1 MARFE
6 VTLKDRTVEVID
18 RADAYQQEGQMTTF
32 FTTGEG
38 RQVVDCWST
47 RVASF
52 RTSEV
57 VIIRR
62 VAVDHHAQRV
72 ATAELRDEWDHSP
85 DLDASVLLDGELS
98 RRLRTA

>member
-1 MARFE
+1 MSRFE

-52 RTSEV
+52 RTAEV

-62 VAVDHHAQRV
+62 VAVDALAQR
-72 ATAELRDEWDHSP
+72 AALLELRDEWDHSP
-85 DLDASVLLDGELS
+85 EVDSSSLLDGELS

>member
-1 MARFE
+1 MSRFE

-32 FTTGEG
+32 FTNGEG

-52 RTSEV
+52 RTAEV

-62 VAVDHHAQRV
+62 VAIDHQAQR
-72 ATAELRDEWDHSP
+72 AAAADLRDEWDRSP
-85 DLDASVLLDGELS
+85 IVDSSSLLDGEEP